1 MRRFFP
7 TRRIRPGSTASYHSP
22 GAKVGIERAVSFF
35 AGTSS
40 GPIFGCK
47 LGATIGSYARTHS
60 NATED
65 KISPYQLVMKPKPL
79 IRKDMPLT
87 FNHGVEGSSPSALTI
102 QINYLASNF
111 LLPTSGD
118 SQRVHKR
125 STCGEVVQ
133 SPRDDPDALR
143 VFAVAVVAIMHVAAE
158 LENQTVR

>member
-1 MRRFFP
+1 
-7 TRRIRPGSTASYHSP
+7 
-22 GAKVGIERAVSFF
+22 
-35 AGTSS
+35 
-40 GPIFGCK
+40 
-47 LGATIGSYARTHS
+47 
-60 NATED
+60 
-65 KISPYQLVMKPKPL
+65 
-79 IRKDMPLT
+79 MPLT

-125 STCGEVVQ
+125 STCGGVVQ